1 MAVCLE
7 PAGSIAEDLRLRRY
21 RSALCASAGF
31 RVTDVFGPDTALLE
45 RQYAL
50 IYVHHPVL
58 VEAVRDGLALR
69 SGLWVL
75 DATLGLGGHAEAI
88 LEAIG
93 PSGHLIGT
101 DRDAEALELARKRL
115 ERFKERVMFLH
126 GNFSELAELLGGAG
140 IKGLDA
146 VLFDLGVSS
155 LQLEEAGR
163 GFSFARE
170 GPLDMRMDQEERT
183 TAEEVVNKTPLP
195 ALKEW
200 IRSFGQ
206 ERWAGRVARAI
217 VRDRPF
223 SSTAQLAETIRR
235 AVPPRFRH
243 GRIDPATRTFQA
255 IRIVVNR
262 ELELL
267 PAGLRQAVDQLRP
280 GGRIA
285 VLAYHSLEDRIVKV
299 SFREGAA
306 AGSLR
311 LITRKPI
318 RPSEEEVTENPRAR
332 SACLRIAERL

>member
-1 MAVCLE
+1 M
-7 PAGSIAEDLRLRRY
+7 
-21 RSALCASAGF
+21 
-31 RVTDVFGPDTALLE
+31 
-45 RQYAL
+45 

-58 VEAVRDGLALR
+58 VEAVQDGLALR
-69 SGLWVL
+69 PGLWVL

-195 ALKEW
+195 TLTEW
-200 IRSFGQ
+200 IRSFGR
-206 ERWAGRVARAI
+206 ERWAGRIARAI

-306 AGSLR
+306 AGILG

-318 RPSEEEVTENPRAR
+318 RPSEEEVTENPRAC